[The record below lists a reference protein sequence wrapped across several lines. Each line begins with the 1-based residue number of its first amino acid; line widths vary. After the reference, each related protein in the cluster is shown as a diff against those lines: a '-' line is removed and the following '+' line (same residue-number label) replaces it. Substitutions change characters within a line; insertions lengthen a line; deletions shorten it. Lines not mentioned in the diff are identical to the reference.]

1 MKDKEF
7 ELFKSIL
14 DQMYKAGMTYENV
27 IALANN
33 IIFEVWKQMGARL
46 DFIDIIIGGVTE
58 PLRQAMIEYINKQF
72 K

>member
-14 DQMYKAGMTYENV
+14 DQMHKAGMTYENV

-33 IIFEVWKQMGARL
+33 IIFEVWKQMGARR
-46 DFIDIIIGGVTE
+46 DFIDKIVGGVTK
-58 PLRQAMIEYINKQF
+58 PLRQAMIEYINKQS